1 LAGAGVRFGI
11 LPSFPFEILAP
22 PLPSATTAES
32 TSKTTLVKSAKAT
45 WATKSARSSR
55 TSSSSLVKGSV
66 VLGISLVS
74 VVSAISCILHVHLAD
89 SGVVLVVV
97 VVLVVGKTTGL
108 ASSVIFVYGFALFVA
123 DSSDAWVGW
132 SASIL
137 AKLVVSAASVVVA
150 SLDWMHDVSGKF
162 RCIAE
167 GLSVEE

>member
-1 LAGAGVRFGI
+1 
-11 LPSFPFEILAP
+11 
-22 PLPSATTAES
+22 
-32 TSKTTLVKSAKAT
+32 
-45 WATKSARSSR
+45 
-55 TSSSSLVKGSV
+55 
-66 VLGISLVS
+66 
-74 VVSAISCILHVHLAD
+74 
-89 SGVVLVVV
+89 LVVV

-137 AKLVVSAASVVVA
+137 AELVVSAASVVVA